1 MISLVS
7 RATVAPVLVLCTLA
21 AELVWARSLTLGDV
35 LHTYGAVPG
44 PGGPTPSR
52 VGVRCGGVG

>member
-1 MISLVS
+1 VS